1 MKEANYSRMKIN
13 FIFDLEKIES
23 SISIPCDFKIIIK

>member
-1 MKEANYSRMKIN
+1 MKEANYSRMKIK
-13 FIFDLEKIES
+13 FGFELGKMES